1 MPFSRIDGREHD
13 DIRPL
18 RIVYER
24 LDRVDGSAR
33 FGFGTVSHPAREP
46 LISTFSFVSTGETH
60 SLASISGP
68 IEVRFIA
75 EQPSKATV
83 EVNVRPLSSLP
94 GTESKALA
102 TTLKGLLS
110 PSINLSRNP
119 RTLIQL
125 VIQSLT
131 PSPAEGFSPSLI
143 AACINASSLAL
154 LNAGSIPMT
163 SVVCAVA
170 IARLRPATE
179 EDDASALVL
188 DPSEAELLETASC
201 GCFAFSFATEISG
214 SQQSQDSP
222 AGRMVWTNWHAKGG
236 LFDEG
241 EFARARALSLA
252 GAEIVWNAVKLSV
265 PEMGGSPSL
274 PTLGPLSAEAMED
287 VAQSDVDIK
296 TSDHEDSDDAKVEI

>member
-1 MPFSRIDGREHD
+1 MPFSRVDGREND

-33 FGFGTVSHPAREP
+33 FGFG
-46 LISTFSFVSTGETH
+46 ETQ
-60 SLASISGP
+60 SLASVSGP
-68 IEVRFIA
+68 IEVRFVA

-94 GTESKALA
+94 GTESKALV
-102 TTLKGLLS
+102 TSLKGLLS
-110 PSINLSRNP
+110 PSIILSRNP

-143 AACINASSLAL
+143 AACINASTLAL
-154 LNAGSIPMT
+154 LNAGSIPTT

-170 IARLRPATE
+170 IARLRSATE
-179 EDDASALVL
+179 EDDDASALVL

-214 SQQSQDSP
+214 SQQSQDSL
-222 AGRMVWTNWHAKGG
+222 AGRMVWTNWHAKDG

-241 EFARARALSLA
+241 EFARARALGLA
-252 GAEIVWNAVKLSV
+252 GAEIVWKAVKLSV
-265 PEMGGSPSL
+265 PQMDGSLSL
-274 PTLGPLSAEAMED
+274 PPPGPLSAEVTKD
-287 VAQSDVDIK
+287 VVQSDVDIK

>member
-1 MPFSRIDGREHD
+1 MPFSRADGREND

-33 FGFGTVSHPAREP
+33 FGFGTSYSARVS
-46 LISTFSFVSTGETH
+46 LISTFSFVSTGETQ

-68 IEVRFIA
+68 IEVRFVA

-102 TTLKGLLS
+102 TSLKGLLS
-110 PSINLSRNP
+110 PSIILSRNP

-131 PSPAEGFSPSLI
+131 PCPAEGFSPSLI

-154 LNAGSIPMT
+154 LDAGSIPMT
-163 SVVCAVA
+163 SLVCAVA
-170 IARLRPATE
+170 IARLRSATE

-188 DPSEAELLETASC
+188 DPSEAELLEAASC
-201 GCFAFSFATEISG
+201 GCFAFSFAMEISG
-214 SQQSQDSP
+214 CQQSQDSP
-222 AGRMVWTNWHAKGG
+222 AGRMVWTNWHAKDG

-241 EFARARALSLA
+241 EFARARALGLA
-252 GAEIVWNAVKLSV
+252 GAEIVWKAVKLSV
-265 PEMGGSPSL
+265 PQMDGSSSL
-274 PTLGPLSAEAMED
+274 PRPGPLSAEVMED
-287 VAQSDVDIK
+287 VAQSDIDIK

>member
-1 MPFSRIDGREHD
+1 
-13 DIRPL
+13 
-18 RIVYER
+18 
-24 LDRVDGSAR
+24 
-33 FGFGTVSHPAREP
+33 
-46 LISTFSFVSTGETH
+46 VSTGETQ

-68 IEVRFIA
+68 IEVRFVA

-102 TTLKGLLS
+102 TSLKGLLS
-110 PSINLSRNP
+110 PSIILSRNP

-125 VIQSLT
+125 VVQSLT
-131 PSPAEGFSPSLI
+131 PSTAEGFSPSLI

-170 IARLRPATE
+170 IARLRSATE
-179 EDDASALVL
+179 EDDASVLAL

-214 SQQSQDSP
+214 FQQSQDSRT
-222 AGRMVWTNWHAKGG
+222 GRMVWTNWHAKDG

-241 EFARARALSLA
+241 EFARARALGLA
-252 GAEIVWNAVKLSV
+252 GAEIVWKAIKLSV
-265 PEMGGSPSL
+265 PQMDGSHAL
-274 PTLGPLSAEAMED
+274 PLPGPLSTEVMGD

-296 TSDHEDSDDAKVEI
+296 TSDHDDSDDAKVEI

>member
-1 MPFSRIDGREHD
+1 MPFSRADGRGND

-33 FGFGTVSHPAREP
+33 FGFG
-46 LISTFSFVSTGETH
+46 ETQ
-60 SLASISGP
+60 SLASVSGP
-68 IEVRFIA
+68 IEVRFAA

-94 GTESKALA
+94 GTESKALSA
-102 TTLKGLLS
+102 SLRGLLS
-110 PSINLSRNP
+110 PSMILSRNP

-125 VIQSLT
+125 VIQCLT

-154 LNAGSIPMT
+154 LNAGSIPMS

-170 IARLRPATE
+170 VSRLRSAT

-188 DPSEAELLETASC
+188 DPSEAEFFDTVGC
-201 GCFAFSFATEISG
+201 GCFAFSFAMAISG
-214 SQQSQDSP
+214 SQQSQNSP
-222 AGRMVWTNWHAKGG
+222 AGRMVWTNWHTRDGV
-236 LFDEG
+236 FDEE
-241 EFARARALSLA
+241 EFARAQALGLA
-252 GAEIVWNAVKLSV
+252 GAEIVWSAVKLSQ
-265 PEMGGSPSL
+265 
-274 PTLGPLSAEAMED
+274 LSADAMEN
-287 VAQSDVDIK
+287 VTQSGTDLK
-296 TSDHEDSDDAKVEI
+296 SSDHEESDDVKVEI

>member
-1 MPFSRIDGREHD
+1 MGATHTLET
-13 DIRPL
+13 
-18 RIVYER
+18 Y
-24 LDRVDGSAR
+24 
-33 FGFGTVSHPAREP
+33 TV
-46 LISTFSFVSTGETH
+46 STFSFVSTGETQ

-68 IEVRFIA
+68 IEVRFVA

-102 TTLKGLLS
+102 TSLKGLLS
-110 PSINLSRNP
+110 PSIILSRNP

-131 PSPAEGFSPSLI
+131 PSPTEGFSPSLV

-170 IARLRPATE
+170 IARLRSATE

-188 DPSEAELLETASC
+188 DPSEAESLETASC

-214 SQQSQDSP
+214 GQQSQDSP
-222 AGRMVWTNWHAKGG
+222 AGRMVWTNWHAKDG

-241 EFARARALSLA
+241 EFARARALGLA
-252 GAEIVWNAVKLSV
+252 GAEIVWKSVKLSV
-265 PEMGGSPSL
+265 PQMDGSPSV
-274 PTLGPLSAEAMED
+274 PRPGPLSTEVTED
-287 VAQSDVDIK
+287 VAQSDVDVK
-296 TSDHEDSDDAKVEI
+296 ASGHEDSDDAKVEI